1 MNRAARAA
9 LFLLSTVAGCARPPG
24 GSPAPASAPAGDLL
38 VRGGTVYDGGGGA
51 PYLADILVAGDSVV
65 AVDRSRRS
73 DARDTLDARG
83 LAVAPGFVNMLS
95 WGFDELLQDGRG
107 ESDLRQGVTLE
118 IFGEG
123 QSPGPVNERV
133 ARELLARGDTVNR
146 WGFGEALDSLVAR
159 GVSLNVAS
167 FVGATTVRLH
177 ELGTGDRAPTP
188 DELARMEALVRRAME
203 EGALGVG
210 TSLIYPPASYSTT
223 AELVALARASAPYG
237 GVYISHMRG
246 EGDRLLEAADELIAI
261 ADQAGVPAEI
271 YHIKAAGAANWGKFD
286 ALLAKVDSA
295 RRAGLRISADMY
307 TYPASSTGLTS
318 RFPTWAEAGGFDS
331 LLARLGDQGIR
342 ARIAAESDL
351 SEPAGVLLVGFR
363 SAPLRVLVGKTLAE
377 VARERGVSPITAAM
391 DLIVEDRSR
400 VGVVFFS
407 MAEANVR
414 KAVRTPWVSFGS
426 DGGAYTL
433 ADSVPANA
441 THPRAYG
448 NFARLLGR
456 YVREERLIPLE
467 EAVRRLST
475 LPATNLGLARRGGL
489 APGYFADLVVFD
501 PAAVADRATYERPHQ
516 YAVGVRHVVV
526 NGTPALRDGEVTGA
540 RPGRVVRGRGAAV
553 P

>member
-1 MNRAARAA
+1 VRASARAA
-9 LFLLSTVAGCARPPG
+9 LFSLCTVAACATPPAG
-24 GSPAPASAPAGDLL
+24 EPAPAPAADLL
-38 VRGGTVYDGGGGA
+38 IRGGTVYDGAGGA
-51 PYLADILVAGDSVV
+51 SYLADVLVAGDSVL
-65 AVDRSRRS
+65 AVDRARRS
-73 DARDTLDARG
+73 HARDTLDARG
-83 LAVAPGFVNMLS
+83 LAVAPGFINMLS
-95 WGFDELLQDGRG
+95 WGFDELLRDGRG

-133 ARELLARGDTVNR
+133 ARELLARGDTVQP

-167 FVGATTVRLH
+167 FVGATTLRLH
-177 ELGTGDRAPTP
+177 EIGADDRAPTP

-246 EGDRLLEAADELIAI
+246 EGDHLLEAADELIAI
-261 ADQAGVPAEI
+261 ARDAGVPAEI
-271 YHIKAAGAANWGKFD
+271 YHIKAAGAENWGKFD

-295 RRAGLRISADMY
+295 RRAGLRISANMY
-307 TYPASSTGLTS
+307 TYPASSTVLTS

-331 LLARLGDQGIR
+331 LLARLGDPAAR
-342 ARIAAESDL
+342 ARIEAESDL
-351 SEPAGVLLVGFR
+351 HDPTGVLLVGFR
-363 SAPLRVLVGKTLAE
+363 SPPMRALVGKTLAD
-377 VARERGVSPITAAM
+377 VSRERSVSAATAAM
-391 DLIVEDRSR
+391 DLMLEDRSR

-407 MAEANVR
+407 MTEENVR

-456 YVREERLIPLE
+456 YVREQRLIPLE
-467 EAVRRLST
+467 EAVRRLSA
-475 LPATNLGLARRGGL
+475 LPAANLGLARRGRL
-489 APGYFADLVVFD
+489 APGYFADVMVFD
-501 PAAVADRATYERPHQ
+501 PATVADRATYEHPHQ

-526 NGTPALRDGEVTGA
+526 NGTPALRDGAVTPA
-540 RPGRVVRGRGAAV
+540 RPGRFVRGRGRR
-553 P
+553 